1 MRATRQTAQHT
12 LRVGQADGLAE
23 YLPFAHHHGV
33 GADDGGHA
41 CVVFGQHLLHHGAGF
56 ALGQLL
62 ARLGRVG
69 QKVGLQRF
77 VHIGRMH
84 HEAYAGVFKQ
94 LLAAR
99 RRAGQHDVEVG
110 HCRVGRR
117 SRR

>member
-1 MRATRQTAQHT
+1 MRATRQAAQHT

-62 ARLGRVG
+62 ARLGRIG
-69 QKVGLQRF
+69 QEVGLQGL
-77 VHIGRMH
+77 VHLGRVH
-84 HEAYAGVFKQ
+84 DEAHAGVFEQ
-94 LLAAR
+94 LLATR
-99 RRAGQHDVEVG
+99 RRGNLFLRNG
-110 HCRVGRR
+110 YFITYR
-117 SRR
+117 